1 MKFLLYL
8 AIFIGYPIPTINWF
22 RDGVEIPSTSNFLS
36 GKTIQ
41 QSEITLGPLGR
52 SDLNSR
58 LVCRAMNHPKS
69 SIVEAV
75 VQIDMNCKF

>member
-1 MKFLLYL
+1 MLYVT
-8 AIFIGYPIPTINWF
+8 IFIGYPIPIINWF
-22 RDGVEIPSTSNFLS
+22 RDGVEIPSNTNYLS

-58 LVCRAMNHPKS
+58 LICRAMNHPKS

-75 VQIDMNCKF
+75 VQIDMNCE